1 MLNVAVYMK
10 WAFTGSALSLRRWAG
25 QSRHWNREKSGLQ
38 TTLTTR
44 VYAYTNTG
52 VLINERR
59 PASPESIYQQT
70 TTTVSK
76 DQICPSA
83 IRSRR
88 VSRWQTSADTRVRSV
103 AANFSLA
110 SRRRVSWQPHK
121 SGAWVRVTGGGQSR
135 RRAKW
140 DLPALNGWQQ
150 QLTSFIGW
158 FVDWKLQCC
167 TKFVLPMF
175 WEREHFRRVI
185 YIINSILIMILFFVL
200 FCFSFSNKLI
210 PILLYKYVVFW
221 HRFQMIKTNLNNKK
235 HRNVLPIFMV
245 IQFMFVVFPYSIAPS
260 LLNECWILLYL
271 IHLNKV
277 EPHFSSLAWH

>member
-1 MLNVAVYMK
+1 MK
-10 WAFTGSALSLRRWAG
+10 WALTSSVLSLRRWVG
-25 QSRHWNREKSGLQ
+25 KSRHWNREKSGLQ

-59 PASPESIYQQT
+59 PASPPESIYQQT

-103 AANFSLA
+103 GANFSLA
-110 SRRRVSWQPHK
+110 SRRRVSWQPHT

-158 FVDWKLQCC
+158 FVDWKLQCR

-185 YIINSILIMILFFVL
+185 YFTQCFDNDFGLFFFSFQHIDSNSFVQISCFWYRFQNTFFFYFFTPDDQNQFEQQEAQKCTFHFHGDSNHVPVLYRSILVEQMLNFALFD
-200 FCFSFSNKLI
+200 
-210 PILLYKYVVFW
+210 PP
-221 HRFQMIKTNLNNKK
+221 Q
-235 HRNVLPIFMV
+235 
-245 IQFMFVVFPYSIAPS
+245 
-260 LLNECWILLYL
+260 
-271 IHLNKV
+271 
-277 EPHFSSLAWH
+277 